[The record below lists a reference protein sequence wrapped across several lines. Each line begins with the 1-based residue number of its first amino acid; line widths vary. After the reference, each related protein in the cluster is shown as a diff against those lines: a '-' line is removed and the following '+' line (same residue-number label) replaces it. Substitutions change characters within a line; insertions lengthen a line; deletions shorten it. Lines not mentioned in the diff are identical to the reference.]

1 MKALSVILPIAIL
14 ASAAPASAD
23 QGLSLQRGVKLC
35 KAEIARLSPP
45 LKSHRVDY
53 DETLATESHFNI
65 AINARLAD
73 GRLTKLTCNLDRQ
86 AGIAQLAF
94 KYPGDAP
101 AATSALAN
109 K

>member
-1 MKALSVILPIAIL
+1 MKALSVILPL
-14 ASAAPASAD
+14 ALLTSAAPASAD
-23 QGLSLQRGVKLC
+23 PGLSLSRGIKLC
-35 KAEIARLSPP
+35 KAELSQLSPA

-53 DETLATESHFNI
+53 DETLASETHFNI

-73 GRLTKLTCNLDRQ
+73 GRVTKLTCNLDRQ
-86 AGIAQLAF
+86 AGIAKLAF

-101 AATSALAN
+101 SATSALAN

>member
-1 MKALSVILPIAIL
+1 MKALSVLLPLALLAIP
-14 ASAAPASAD
+14 APASAD
-23 QGLSLQRGVKLC
+23 AGLSLARGIKLC
-35 KAEIARLSPP
+35 KAELSRLNPP

-53 DETLATESHFNI
+53 DETFASETHFAI

-73 GRLTKLTCNLDRQ
+73 GRISKLTCNLDRQ
-86 AGIAQLAF
+86 AGIAKLAF

-101 AATSALAN
+101 ATTSALAN

>member
-1 MKALSVILPIAIL
+1 MKALSVTHPL
-14 ASAAPASAD
+14 ALLATSSPAFAD
-23 QGLSLQRGVKLC
+23 SGLSLSRGIKLC
-35 KAEIARLSPP
+35 KAELAQLSPP

-53 DETLATESHFNI
+53 EETRSSETHLAI
-65 AINARLAD
+65 AINARLAE
-73 GRLTKLTCNLDRQ
+73 GRVTKLTCKLDRQ
-86 AGIAQLAF
+86 GGVAKLAF